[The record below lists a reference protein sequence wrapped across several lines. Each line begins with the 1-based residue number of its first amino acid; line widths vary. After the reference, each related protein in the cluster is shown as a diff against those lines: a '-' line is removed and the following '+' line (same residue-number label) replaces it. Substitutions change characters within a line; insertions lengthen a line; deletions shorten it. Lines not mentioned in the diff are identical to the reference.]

1 VYVFVA
7 GILMV
12 SAAAMAADLYS
23 MDMELCL
30 PAPDSYPVS
39 IQIDMHKGK
48 EPANL
53 KGTTSADFDG
63 TVLSNIACDA
73 LMCIT
78 GATESDGMLCIT
90 YESIGYK
97 EGKYEADTYFE
108 AFVGDVQTGLH
119 MHTSCSQDIFLDHP
133 YGGLPFP
140 RANFLVREA
149 DGTCDIYDRQGC
161 VPNPYKIQWLFVRFE
176 VPCTTVPADLH
187 LTLFKDSSDYRGESV
202 AHFDGTELSGV
213 FSRGKDDKH
222 PATAILHDAQIVG
235 DEMFVWFYVYGHKG
249 NAAGRSTWTSTPRA
263 RRRSGWVCPATSSCL
278 RATVSSR
285 TRARPAPT
293 TSPSRM
299 RPGVP
304 SRRCTARPTTLR
316 RRMES
321 PPLEGWAL
329 FMVTVVDPPDWG
341 SPGRGRRQAGHLD
354 AEPLN
359 RLACVRR
366 STAKGLPESR

>member
-1 VYVFVA
+1 MRRSLVYVFVA

-140 RANFLVREA
+140 SANFLVREA

-249 NAAGRSTWTSTPRA
+249 NGE
-263 RRRSGWVCPATSSCL
+263 
-278 RATVSSR
+278 
-285 TRARPAPT
+285 
-293 TSPSRM
+293 
-299 RPGVP
+299 
-304 SRRCTARPTTLR
+304 
-316 RRMES
+316 MES
-321 PPLEGWAL
+321 ASRFQLEVEGCGTFYMDIHTSCSQEIWL
-329 FMVTVVDPPDWG
+329 
-341 SPGRGRRQAGHLD
+341 
-354 AEPLN
+354 
-359 RLACVRR
+359 
-366 STAKGLPESR
+366 GLPGYELMPEGYGELENACAACANYVPVEDATWGTIKALYR